1 MSGHRHAPAAFYPQG
16 KDTRYPLYRKLGG
29 PQSRPGQEAGGKSLC
44 LCQGSNIGR
53 SAVQF
58 IVGHY
63 TDRRTPAPM
72 RSYNP
77 EGNSLYGVSYTSI
90 MILVKERCLICAALK
105 TDIKSI
111 FLRRYSKSMTQA

>member
-1 MSGHRHAPAAFYPQG
+1 VGLGAG
-16 KDTRYPLYRKLGG
+16 LDT
-29 PQSRPGQEAGGKSLC
+29 EAGGKSLC

-58 IVGHY
+58 IVRHY

-77 EGNSLYGVSYTSI
+77 EDTRNSLYGVSYTSI
-90 MILVKERCLICAALK
+90 MILVKERYLICAALK
-105 TDIKSI
+105 TDIKII
-111 FLRRYSKSMTQA
+111 FFTESLKKHDAGVKLD